1 MNLNFKQKTKIV
13 CTIGPAS
20 GSRPKI
26 RSLVQAGMSVAR
38 LNFSHGS
45 HEAHAEYIRNIREVA
60 VETGLPVAILQDLPG
75 RKLRTGSLR
84 DSQVKLKKD
93 AVITLTTQSIVGDEQ
108 RLSVN
113 LPTLSQDVRTGNE
126 ILLGDGDI
134 QLKVTAVVGKDVQC
148 RTVSGGR
155 LKSRMG
161 VTIPGVSLSGPFL
174 TEEDKQHL
182 LFGLE
187 HQVDLVALSFVSR
200 AEDVAEV
207 RKFLQGKGKDI
218 PLISKIERRQAVDNF
233 EKILSLSDGIM
244 VARGD
249 LGLEIPLPQVPIV
262 QKEIIRKCNHAGK
275 PVITATQMLESMVHS
290 PSPTRAEVTDVANA
304 VLDGSDAIMLSAE
317 TSVGRFPIAA
327 TGMMCRI
334 AEEAE
339 ATLPYERLLTQK
351 GADLEPTTDDAIS
364 YGACHIAHQLRAS
377 AIVAFTFSGSTA
389 WRVSKY
395 RPGVP
400 ILALTPRA
408 DTRLKLA
415 LAWGVYPFQV
425 EEPPTIKGLF
435 TLAAKLA
442 KELGVAKAGDLII
455 ITAGIPLGVPGTT
468 NLLKVERV
476 A

>member
-1 MNLNFKQKTKIV
+1 MSFNLKRRTKIV

-20 GSRPKI
+20 GSHSKI
-26 RSLVQAGMSVAR
+26 KSLVQAGMNLAR

-45 HEAHAEYIRNIREVA
+45 YEAHEEYIHTIRKVA
-60 VETGLPVAILQDLPG
+60 AETELPIAIVQDLPG
-75 RKLRTGSLR
+75 RKLRTGELQ
-84 DSQVKLKKD
+84 SQEARLKPG
-93 AVITLTTQSIVGDEQ
+93 AVITLTTQSTIGNEQ
-108 RLSVN
+108 KLSVN
-113 LPTLSQDVRTGNE
+113 LPSLTQDVKIGDD
-126 ILLGDGDI
+126 ILLGDGAI
-134 QLKVTAVVGKDVQC
+134 QLKVEAIADNEVRC
-148 RTVSGGR
+148 RAISGAK
-155 LKSRMG
+155 LKPRMG

-174 TEEDKQHL
+174 TEEDKRHL
-182 LFGLE
+182 LFGIE

-200 AEDVAEV
+200 ANDVAEV
-207 RKFLQGKGKDI
+207 REFLREKGKTI
-218 PLISKIERRQAVDNF
+218 PLISKIERRQALDNF
-233 EKILSLSDGIM
+233 ADILSLSDGIM

-249 LGLEIPLPQVPIV
+249 LGLEIPLPEIPVV
-262 QKEIIRKCNHAGK
+262 QKEIIRKCNHSGK

-317 TSVGRFPIAA
+317 TSIGKYPIMA
-327 TGMMCRI
+327 TEMMRRI

-339 ATLPYERLLTQK
+339 ATLPYKHLLIQK
-351 GADLEPTTDDAIS
+351 GADLEPITDDAIS
-364 YGACHIAHQLRAS
+364 YGACHTAHQLGAT
-377 AIVAFTFSGSTA
+377 AIVAFTSSGSTA

-408 DTRLKLA
+408 DTRLRLA
-415 LAWGVYPFQV
+415 LAWGVHPYQV

-435 TLAAKLA
+435 ALAVKVA
-442 KELGVAKAGDLII
+442 KESGAAKAGDLII

-476 A
+476 T